1 MWGYFIAA
9 FVVIWL
15 IQFYLTF
22 RQMKYYNNMIASMGR
37 RPSGYL
43 GTGID
48 KRLLGIGT
56 VLLLVTNEAGTV
68 IDARIMR
75 GVTVF
80 ARFAEAP
87 ELMGE
92 SIHDL
97 KKQWEAEGAA
107 GKKKHPKRAH
117 LMAAQQILAEQ
128 KRKHKKG
135 DNKWIS

>member
-15 IQFYLTF
+15 AQFYLTF
-22 RQMKYYNNMIASMGR
+22 RQMKYYNGMIASMSS

-68 IDARIMR
+68 IDAKIMR

-80 ARFAEAP
+80 AKFAEAP
-87 ELMGE
+87 ELMDKNIYE
-92 SIHDL
+92 L
-97 KKQWEAEGAA
+97 KKQWEAEGAS

-128 KRKHKKG
+128 KRKNKKG